1 MELVLYRSYYEEG
14 VNGTLFCNGKF
25 ICNTI
30 ELPWK
35 ENRVGESCIPEGTYD
50 LNLRHSKRFGEHLHV
65 TKVFERKMILFH
77 PANIALKELRG
88 CIAPVS
94 ALTGEGRGI
103 LSRRAM
109 DVLMITVKSLK
120 RANEQLKLTIKQ
132 GNYELNRKI

>member
-1 MELVLYRSYYEEG
+1 MYRSYLKEG
-14 VNGTLFCNGKF
+14 VNGTLFCNGHF

-35 ENRVGESCIPEGTYD
+35 ENKVRESCIPEGTYE
-50 LNLRHSKRFGEHLHV
+50 LKLRRSLRFGEHLLV
-65 TKVFERKMILFH
+65 TGVYERKWILFH
-77 PANIALKELRG
+77 PANVALRELNG

-109 DVLMITVKSLK
+109 DILMITIKSLK
-120 RANEQLKLTIKQ
+120 RLNEQLILTIKQ

>member
-1 MELVLYRSYYEEG
+1 MELVLYRSYLKEG
-14 VNGTLFCNGKF
+14 VNGTLFCNGTF

-35 ENRVGESCIPEGTYD
+35 ENKVGESCIPEGTYE
-50 LNLRHSKRFGEHLHV
+50 LKLRRSLRFGEHLHV
-65 TKVFERKMILFH
+65 TGVYGRKWILFH
-77 PANIALKELRG
+77 PANVALRELNG

-109 DVLMITVKSLK
+109 DILMITIKSLK
-120 RANEQLKLTIKQ
+120 RLNEQLILTIKQ